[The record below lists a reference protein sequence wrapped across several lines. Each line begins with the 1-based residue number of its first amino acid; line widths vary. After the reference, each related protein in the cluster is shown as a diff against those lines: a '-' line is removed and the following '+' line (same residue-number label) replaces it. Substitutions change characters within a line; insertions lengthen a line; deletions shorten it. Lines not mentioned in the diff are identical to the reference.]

1 MHAKNVLLNL
11 APSDALVKPSLRN
24 SPVLMNSI
32 NWVRKKDFT
41 VSKGDCDE
49 RSAKSEC
56 YDIVRSKKIMM
67 FYQYLIHSI

>member
-1 MHAKNVLLNL
+1 M
-11 APSDALVKPSLRN
+11 KPSLRN

-56 YDIVRSKKIMM
+56 YDIVRSISSLMLC
-67 FYQYLIHSI
+67 QYLIHTI